1 MTVPELLKHFEH
13 LVVKVLMFMM
23 ALVVLLAT
31 LELGY
36 ILVKDVITPPIL
48 ILEIDEL
55 LEIFG
60 MFMLVLIGIELFESI
75 QIYHEE
81 RIIRVEVVVMVAIIA
96 VARKVIILDYKTLTS
111 LTLLEVGIGIL
122 SLGLTYMLLKS
133 RRLPFLNARLRDS
146 TSHRDEPEGVD
157 ISRQADEK
165 QSQRES

>member
-13 LVVKVLMFMM
+13 FVVKVLMFMM

-31 LELGY
+31 VELGY

-133 RRLPFLNARLRDS
+133 RRLPFLNARLRGG
-146 TSHRDEPEGVD
+146 TSHQDAPEGVGM
-157 ISRQADEK
+157 SRQADEK
-165 QSQRES
+165 QSQSES